1 MGAVSP
7 PIPTHRRR
15 WVALAFACLAVV
27 VIVMDGSIVNVALP
41 TLGRTLADASI
52 SRLQWVVDA
61 YILVFAALLLTAG
74 SVSDRVGRKA
84 MLLAG
89 LAVFAGVSIGAAMS
103 GSAASLVAWRA
114 LMGIGAAMI
123 FPSTLAIIA
132 DAFPE
137 PHLRRVA
144 IALWAGSSGLGV
156 AIGPVA
162 GGWLL
167 THHAWGSIFLVNLPV
182 CLVAGIGVALSVRE
196 SRDAEPRPF
205 DTVGSLLAA
214 TGILALVWAL
224 IEAPERG
231 WLSPACAGGG
241 AAAAVLLA
249 AFVAWERRVR
259 HPMLEMHHFTRPAF
273 AGGCLALA
281 AAFFGLFGFVFMVT
295 QFFQYMRGYS
305 ALECGVRTLPFAA
318 FILVGALMAA
328 PAQRRVPQGAVLA
341 VGLALLSMGFAWGAR
356 LEIDTPYSLMVWQM
370 GVLGIGLGIANA
382 SATEAIMGS
391 LPVNRAGTGSSVN
404 DTLRELGGTLGVAGM
419 GSAFNALY
427 RDQVTRAMSDTPL
440 PESAQEAVRSSLGG
454 AMTVVEG
461 VQRLAGAAQADLL
474 REAVQRAFLDGFRAS
489 CWIACG
495 VSAVG
500 AVAVAWVMRRRTANS
515 SVGVRACA

>member
-1 MGAVSP
+1 
-7 PIPTHRRR
+7 
-15 WVALAFACLAVV
+15 VV

-241 AAAAVLLA
+241 AAPAVLLA

-259 HPMLEMHHFTRPAF
+259 HPMLRCTTSRSRP
-273 AGGCLALA
+273 
-281 AAFFGLFGFVFMVT
+281 
-295 QFFQYMRGYS
+295 
-305 ALECGVRTLPFAA
+305 LP
-318 FILVGALMAA
+318 VGASRW
-328 PAQRRVPQGAVLA
+328 RR
-341 VGLALLSMGFAWGAR
+341 
-356 LEIDTPYSLMVWQM
+356 
-370 GVLGIGLGIANA
+370 
-382 SATEAIMGS
+382 
-391 LPVNRAGTGSSVN
+391 
-404 DTLRELGGTLGVAGM
+404 
-419 GSAFNALY
+419 
-427 RDQVTRAMSDTPL
+427 
-440 PESAQEAVRSSLGG
+440 RSS
-454 AMTVVEG
+454 ASS
-461 VQRLAGAAQADLL
+461 
-474 REAVQRAFLDGFRAS
+474 AS
-489 CWIACG
+489 CSW
-495 VSAVG
+495 
-500 AVAVAWVMRRRTANS
+500 
-515 SVGVRACA
+515 